1 MDHQCSRQCGK
12 YYTCR
17 YRQAINQLNQEDIMI
32 HICSHKYYMNEIVR
46 RSKGYI
52 PLLPAHA
59 AVIIEH
65 TNKAGPKQLVGT
77 ITADQKTWF

>member
-1 MDHQCSRQCGK
+1 
-12 YYTCR
+12 
-17 YRQAINQLNQEDIMI
+17 MI